1 MNQKKNEKVTPIMD
15 IIRTKSSV
23 RIGVTET
30 TSIAVQKLAGS
41 IEVTRKGRDFLIYD
55 KRTKKLT
62 EILSDNIAYIQYDS
76 TNEQSIESGEG
87 SPSGSEEA

>member
-1 MNQKKNEKVTPIMD
+1 MNQKKNEKPELVID

-30 TSIAVQKLAGS
+30 TSIAVQKLAAS

-62 EILSDNIAYIQYDS
+62 EVLSDNIAYIQYDS
-76 TNEQSIESGEG
+76 NTIEPGEG
-87 SPSGSEEA
+87 STSGSEEAQG